1 MITRRQRGCPTDGEL
16 RFAIEA
22 DDTSM
27 SSVRA
32 HIDQCAACQER
43 GEELRAAADWST
55 QAIAG
60 LAEDGGDPD
69 VNLAY
74 NRFRTL
80 AAGGPVADSAGGSR
94 MGQLFAAR
102 SMRAATAVVATIAVV
117 VAVTF
122 TPMRTMADDFLNQF
136 RVQKFA
142 AVTIPMDMLAP
153 LEGLAGAELGEG
165 DMQGFQDAL
174 GQLGALDT
182 TFEFDEHNLPDPITL
197 EEAEAQFGD
206 IDEPDDLPAGFDSAP
221 NAYLTEAGSA
231 SYEMDTATAQM
242 FIDALNLPIYSLPD
256 PEQYPT
262 LEFGVDVPAGAVLEY
277 QNEAGERIVVG
288 QMASP
293 SLQFPDGLDMNALR
307 EDILQFPG
315 LPADLVAQ
323 LRAIDDWEST
333 LIIPVPEGAESEDVT
348 INGEPGLLITHE
360 LGSAI
365 LWEKDGILY
374 GVIGQVSDDE
384 VRDVADSMQ

>member
-1 MITRRQRGCPTDGEL
+1 
-16 RFAIEA
+16 
-22 DDTSM
+22 
-27 SSVRA
+27 
-32 HIDQCAACQER
+32 
-43 GEELRAAADWST
+43 
-55 QAIAG
+55 
-60 LAEDGGDPD
+60 
-69 VNLAY
+69 
-74 NRFRTL
+74 
-80 AAGGPVADSAGGSR
+80 
-94 MGQLFAAR
+94 MGQLFATR

-153 LEGLAGAELGEG
+153 LEGLAGADLSEG

-182 TFEFDEHNLPDPITL
+182 TFEFDEHALPDPVTL

-206 IDEPDDLPAGFDSAP
+206 IAEPDDLPAGFDSAP

-231 SYEMDTATAQM
+231 SYALDNATAQT

-262 LEFGVDVPAGAVLEY
+262 LEFGVDVPAAAALEY

-293 SLQFPDGLDMNALR
+293 SLQIPDGLDMNALR
-307 EDILQFPG
+307 EDFLQFPG
-315 LPADLVAQ
+315 LPSDLVAQ

-333 LIIPVPEGAESEDVT
+333 LIIPVPEGAESENIT